1 MISSDMT
8 AVMTRQDSVEEMKE
22 DNRGCEYALSL
33 SLFVYLSLFLSLSL
47 CLVKYDTLA
56 WLSTTKT
63 WSHSAIAVNLN
74 PLIFSFLIKQWNEHR
89 RTFK

>member
-56 WLSTTKT
+56 
-63 WSHSAIAVNLN
+63 
-74 PLIFSFLIKQWNEHR
+74 
-89 RTFK
+89 